1 MSDIAKGFKAGSNV
15 IPTFGVMFFG
25 VGLSAGVAHMPDF
38 AALAMTALVFS
49 APAQFAMADV
59 AHQGG
64 SVLQMIIIAVVVNL
78 RFFVMSLTLATTFD
92 SRRRLVHLLWCQ
104 FVSATTYLTTFFHW
118 RRGGVNDSFEFFEGV
133 VLAVLPA
140 ALVGTAVG
148 LWFGA
153 GMPALLAFAATL
165 FLPVYFAL
173 MLAGEKQTPNEFAAV
188 VLGFLLT
195 PIGEVLLPGWG
206 LFIVALAV
214 GLGLSFKSDE
224 NARPESGEDGGDE

>member
-1 MSDIAKGFKAGSNV
+1 MKEIRNGFKAGANV

-25 VGLSAGVAHMPDF
+25 VGLAAGVAHMPDL

-49 APAQFAMADV
+49 APAQFAVADV

-64 SVLQMIIIAVVVNL
+64 TVGQMIIMAVVVNL
-78 RFFVMSLTLATTFD
+78 RFFVMSLTLAATFD
-92 SRRRLVHLLWCQ
+92 RGNRLGHLLWCQ

-118 RRGGVNDSFEFFEGV
+118 RGGRVSDSFRFFEGV

-140 ALVGTAVG
+140 ALVGTAIG
-148 LWFGA
+148 LWLGA

-173 MLAGEKQTPNEFAAV
+173 MLTGEKQSPNEFTAV
-188 VLGFLLT
+188 VLGFLFT
-195 PIGEVLLPGWG
+195 PLGEVLLPGWG
-206 LFIVALAV
+206 LFIVAVAV
-214 GLGLSFKSDE
+214 GLALSFRSEKNEESDRGTANE
-224 NARPESGEDGGDE
+224 